1 MKKLAYISLAVTMAF
16 TFSAC
21 SSLNAGTNVKE
32 NENTNTNT
40 NNGEVLVDDLEKVDF
55 MDKDFD
61 MSQIEQHSCCDE

>member
-32 NENTNTNT
+32 NENTN
-40 NNGEVLVDDLEKVDF
+40 NGEVLVDDLEKVDF

>member
-32 NENTNTNT
+32 NENTNTN
-40 NNGEVLVDDLEKVDF
+40 N
-55 MDKDFD
+55 
-61 MSQIEQHSCCDE
+61 

>member
-21 SSLNAGTNVKE
+21 SSLNVGTNVKE
-32 NENTNTNT
+32 NENTNTN
-40 NNGEVLVDDLEKVDF
+40 NGEILVDDLEKVDF